1 MVSNRWGTKLYLFTL
16 LVNVSMIVSQE
27 QRELLLLET
36 EKTGLIKIAETLST
50 MDEPKSSLEA
60 S

>member
-1 MVSNRWGTKLYLFTL
+1 
-16 LVNVSMIVSQE
+16 MIVSRE

>member
-1 MVSNRWGTKLYLFTL
+1 MVSNRRGTKLYPFTL
-16 LVNVSMIVSQE
+16 LVNMSMIVSRE

-50 MDEPKSSLEA
+50 MGEPKSSLEA
-60 S
+60 R

>member
-1 MVSNRWGTKLYLFTL
+1 M
-16 LVNVSMIVSQE
+16 SMIVSRE

-50 MDEPKSSLEA
+50 MGEPKSSLEA
-60 S
+60 R